1 MANFIIDMEVETVGE
16 LKAALADL
24 PNDMPVSDS
33 VGELL
38 CLRIFEEEGAK
49 FMEVA

>member
-1 MANFIIDMEVETVGE
+1 MGELIKELEPRTVGE
-16 LKAALADL
+16 LKVAIALL
-24 PNDMPVSDS
+24 PDDMPVSDC

-38 CLRIFEEEGAK
+38 CLRIYEQDGEK

>member
-1 MANFIIDMEVETVGE
+1 MGKLIREMEVETVGE
-16 LKAALADL
+16 LKAVLSVLSDS
-24 PNDMPVSDS
+24 MPVSDA

-38 CLRIFEEEGAK
+38 CLRIYEEDGVQ

>member
-1 MANFIIDMEVETVGE
+1 MGELIKELEPTNVGE
-16 LKAALADL
+16 LKALLADL
-24 PNDMPVSDS
+24 PDDMPVSDC

-38 CLRIFEEEGAK
+38 CLRIYELEGIK

>member
-1 MANFIIDMEVETVGE
+1 MATLLREMEVETVFG
-16 LKAALADL
+16 LKAVLANL
-24 PNDMPVSDS
+24 PDDMPVTDA

-38 CLRIFEEEGAK
+38 CLRIYEEEGSK

>member
-1 MANFIIDMEVETVGE
+1 MGELIKEFEVQTVGE
-16 LKAALADL
+16 LKTALYML
-24 PNDMPVSDS
+24 PDNMPVTDA

-38 CLRIFEEEGAK
+38 CLRIYEQDDVK